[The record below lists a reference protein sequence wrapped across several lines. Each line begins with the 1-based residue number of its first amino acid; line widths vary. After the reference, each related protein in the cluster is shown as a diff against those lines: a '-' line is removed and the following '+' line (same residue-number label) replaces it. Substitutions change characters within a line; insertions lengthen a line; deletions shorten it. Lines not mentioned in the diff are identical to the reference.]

1 LRKTK
6 YSNEEDALTINTEQ
20 LMKMLNCGYKTA
32 MVVAEEAKARVY
44 VGRRVWFYKTKIE
57 KYIEKIS
64 M

>member
-1 LRKTK
+1 
-6 YSNEEDALTINTEQ
+6 
-20 LMKMLNCGYKTA
+20 MKMLNCGYKTA
-32 MVVAEEAKARVY
+32 MVVAEEARARVY